1 MARIKNNQ
9 LEILLIKPMKKN
21 TYIRKVTNWAFDSF
35 KALCLVNKQNIVT
48 NVATDA
54 RFGVQQ
60 AQILDDYLKKILGD
74 KRFQKLNPTDSL
86 RYWVVKESVSLNP
99 EYELNKPVRG
109 IRYATSEEGLDIE
122 KIIVKSWFKQYN
134 LTYHDVF
141 WNTRE
146 YPQVYGSAMEFDFQ
160 NALFDLEKTGELY
173 L

>member
-1 MARIKNNQ
+1 MPKLNNTKFG
-9 LEILLIKPMKKN
+9 ILLIKPTNKN
-21 TYIRKVTNWAFDSF
+21 TYIRKVTNWAFDNF

-48 NVATDA
+48 HIATDA
-54 RFGVQQ
+54 RHGVQQ
-60 AQILDDYLKKILGD
+60 AQVLDEYLKEILGN
-74 KRFQKLNPTDSL
+74 KRVQKLKPTDSL

-109 IRYATSEEGLDIE
+109 IRYATSEEELDIE

-141 WNTRE
+141 WNTQE
-146 YPQVYGSAMEFDFQ
+146 YPQVYSSATEFDFQ